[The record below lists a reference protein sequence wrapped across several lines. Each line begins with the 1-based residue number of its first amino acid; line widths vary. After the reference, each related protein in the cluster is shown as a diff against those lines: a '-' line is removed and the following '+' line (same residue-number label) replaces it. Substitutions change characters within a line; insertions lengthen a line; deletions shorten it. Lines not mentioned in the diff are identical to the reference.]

1 MIASENKLQTDD
13 SRNSTTEDRF
23 RINLGQRECMCV
35 GLCKCKCVYE
45 CVWVCESLLKDAI
58 VW

>member
-23 RINLGQRECMCV
+23 RIDLEERECVCV

-45 CVWVCESLLKDAI
+45 CVWVCEY
-58 VW
+58 VCVCV